1 MEIGSRG
8 IVIGRD
14 LLRQPTDNK
23 GGLGFL
29 VDNVFYKT
37 LIEIVR
43 IPECLSQTVRPLILA
58 AFPTDPICF

>member
-1 MEIGSRG
+1 MEIRAV
-8 IVIGRD
+8 VIGRD
-14 LLRQPTDNK
+14 LLGRSTDNI

-43 IPECLSQTVRPLILA
+43 IPECLSQTIRPLILA
-58 AFPTDPICF
+58 VLPTDPICF